1 MTALLLLLRV
11 PPQQHPSTWQDFA
24 HAIVAYFDTSFCACH
39 KTVVLSTD
47 PRGESTHW
55 KQTVFYLDEVG
66 SSIDYSARR
75 TRARSLIPTPNVRC
89 PAQPLVLGEGEEIR
103 GTFSLRPSS
112 ESPRGVDID
121 LEVHVDTSRRGATR
135 MSRTYKLR

>member
-1 MTALLLLLRV
+1 M
-11 PPQQHPSTWQDFA
+11 
-24 HAIVAYFDTSFCACH
+24 
-39 KTVVLSTD
+39 VLSTD

-66 SSIDYSARR
+66 SSIDHDRDLIR
-75 TRARSLIPTPNVRC
+75 HTLSLIPTPTRR

-121 LEVHVDTSRRGATR
+121 LEVHVDKSRRGATR
-135 MSRTYKLR
+135 MSRTYQLR